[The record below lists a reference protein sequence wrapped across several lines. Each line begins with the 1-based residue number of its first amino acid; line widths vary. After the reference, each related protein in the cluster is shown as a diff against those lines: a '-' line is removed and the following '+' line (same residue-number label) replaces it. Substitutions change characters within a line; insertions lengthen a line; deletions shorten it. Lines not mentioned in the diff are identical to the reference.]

1 MNPSLLLRLWP
12 RLIRQRLRLLCYLAA
27 LLLAAGLAVTVPL
40 VFQRLVDDGLLPGRV
55 DTALRWTGLA
65 LGISVLAA
73 AANAIANA
81 TGAELGARISERL
94 RAELFARIQTQPY
107 AFHAQ
112 SKAGAVVS
120 RLTRSPV
127 EAQGVIQTIFGT
139 LVGQG
144 VLLITAVIT
153 LARIDLVAVVM
164 VLAMVPLFLLP
175 MRVFTRRL
183 FAAGREQTA
192 TTSELEHFLTE
203 RCNVEGA
210 VARHLYQSGVAET
223 SAFTALIARLRMIL
237 IRRNRTFYGSQFLTT
252 TLAAVGVGMVYG
264 AGAINGASV
273 GQVVAM
279 AALVKMIYD
288 PLIMISIQGLGLSG
302 GLIALEKVFELL
314 DLPAE
319 PTTAGRAL
327 PGPATRLTFD
337 GVWFRHPAPGTAT
350 LPDLAAESAEPGDD
364 QDWAVTDLSFAL
376 VPGGITALVGA
387 SGAGKTTT
395 AMLAAG
401 IHRPT
406 RGRIMIDGLDLA
418 ELSAAGRHRAIGMVT
433 QDVYVLHASLRDN
446 LTLARPGA
454 DDDQLRRALAR
465 AQLAELV
472 DGLPQGLDTVVGDRG
487 FRLSGGERQRLSL
500 ARMFLAQP
508 DIVILD
514 EATAHLDALTEAAL
528 HRAITEDL
536 AGRTLLIIAHRPSTI
551 ENADRTVR
559 LVQGRLCPSDSGR
572 GGQ

>member
-1 MNPSLLLRLWP
+1 MNSSLLLRLWP
-12 RLIRQRLRLLCYLAA
+12 QLIMQRLRLSCYLVA
-27 LLLAAGLAVTVPL
+27 LLASAGLAVTVPL
-40 VFQRLVDDGLLPGRV
+40 AFQRVVDDGLIPGRV
-55 DTALRWTGLA
+55 DTALRWTGIA
-65 LGISVLAA
+65 LGAGVIAA

-94 RAELFARIQTQPY
+94 RYELLTRLQAQPY

-144 VLLITAVIT
+144 VLLIIAVIT
-153 LARIDLVAVVM
+153 LARLDLVAVGL

-175 MRVFTRRL
+175 MRAFTRRL
-183 FAAGREQTA
+183 FAVGRAQTA

-210 VARHLYQSGVAET
+210 VARHLYHSDAAET
-223 SAFTALIARLRMIL
+223 SAFAALIARLRTIL
-237 IRRNRTFYGSQFLTT
+237 IRRNRTFYTSQLLTT
-252 TLAAVGVGMVYG
+252 TLAAVGVAIVYG
-264 AGAINGASV
+264 AGAVGGASV

-314 DLPAE
+314 DLPSGRVAGE
-319 PTTAGRAL
+319 RTLPGRAR
-327 PGPATRLTFD
+327 RLRFD
-337 GVWFRHPAPGTAT
+337 EVWFRHPAPGTAT
-350 LPDLAAESAEPGDD
+350 LPDLAAESAESAGTAE
-364 QDWAVTDLSFAL
+364 QDWAVADLTFDL
-376 VPGGITALVGA
+376 VPGGVTALVGA

-395 AMLAAG
+395 ALLAAG
-401 IHRPT
+401 IHQPT
-406 RGRIMIDGLDLA
+406 RGRIMIDDVDLV
-418 ELSAAGRHRAIGMVT
+418 ELSAAARYRAIGMVT
-433 QDVYVLHASLRDN
+433 QDVYVLHASVRDN

-454 DDDQLRRALAR
+454 GDDQLRRALAR
-465 AQLAELV
+465 AQLADLV
-472 DGLPQGLDTVVGDRG
+472 AGLPQGLDTVVGDRG

-500 ARMFLAQP
+500 ARIFLAEP
-508 DIVILD
+508 DLVILD

-559 LVQGRLCPSDSGR
+559 LVQGRLSSTS
-572 GGQ
+572 Q

>member
-1 MNPSLLLRLWP
+1 MNHSLLLRLWP
-12 RLIRQRLRLLCYLAA
+12 RLIMQRLRLVGYLST
-27 LLLAAGLAVTVPL
+27 LLISAGLAVTVPL
-40 VFQRLVDDGLLPGRV
+40 AFQRIVDDGLVPGRV
-55 DTALRWTGLA
+55 DVALGWTGIA
-65 LGISVLAA
+65 LGIGVAA
-73 AANAIANA
+73 AAVNAVANA

-94 RAELFARIQTQPY
+94 RYELFTRILTQPY

-127 EAQGVIQTIFGT
+127 EAQHVIQTIFGT

-144 VLLITAVIT
+144 VLLIIAVIT
-153 LARIDLVAVVM
+153 LARLDLLAVGV

-175 MRVFTRRL
+175 MRSFTRRL
-183 FAAGREQTA
+183 FAAGRDQTA
-192 TTSELEHFLTE
+192 ASSDLEHFLTE

-210 VARHLYQSGVAET
+210 VARRLYHTEAAEL
-223 SAFTALIARLRMIL
+223 SAFSGLIGRLRDIL
-237 IRRNRTFYGSQFLTT
+237 IRRNRTFHTSQFVTT
-252 TLAAVGVGMVYG
+252 ALAAVGVAVVYG
-264 AGAINGASV
+264 SGAINGASV
-273 GQVVAM
+273 GEVVAM

-288 PLIMISIQGLGLSG
+288 PLIMISIQGVGLSG
-302 GLIALEKVFELL
+302 GLVALEKVFELL
-314 DLPAE
+314 DLPAD
-319 PTTAGRAL
+319 PSSDGRSL
-327 PGPATRLTFD
+327 PGRATRLTFA

-350 LPDLAAESAEPGDD
+350 LPDLAAESAGTEV
-364 QDWAVTDLSFAL
+364 QDWAVADLSFAL
-376 VPGGITALVGA
+376 EPGGITALVGA

-395 AMLAAG
+395 ALLAAG

-406 RGRIMIDGLDLA
+406 RGTIMINDVDLA
-418 ELSAAGRHRAIGMVT
+418 ELSPASRHRAIGMVT

-446 LTLARPGA
+446 LVLARPGA

-465 AQLAELV
+465 AQLADLV

-559 LVQGRLCPSDSGR
+559 LVQGRLAPS
-572 GGQ
+572 Q